1 MVKNALL
8 IDIYEASAKIR
19 DAFMNSVELNGN
31 PFYHRWYID
40 NNMWDKESQKN
51 HDIVDVWLK
60 SLNLSSKDI
69 VIITGGW

>member
-8 IDIYEASAKIR
+8 IDIYEASEKIR

-40 NNMWDKESQKN
+40 KN
-51 HDIVDVWLK
+51 LK
-60 SLNLSSKDI
+60 KI
-69 VIITGGW
+69 MI